1 MPEFVPRNLSEQ
13 PQPDGRRPLH
23 VYAARPVQVTTGSG
37 GQPRSG
43 GETLV
48 LGGFRRLSTVGLAT
62 GALLAFSA
70 ATASAAPTPGAYK
83 QNDFGGFRNILPPA
97 QGANA
102 NSNQIAAFEANG
114 NYPPHTSDQQLSM
127 YSNLLYA
134 TPGLQASQIP
144 NFYKDASF
152 GVMPAHVARTY
163 SPRSDVTIERDQFGV
178 PHIYGATRE
187 GTMFGAG
194 YAVAE
199 DRLFMIDALRHAARA
214 QLSSFAGGAN
224 AAMDESIWA
233 DTPYNE
239 SELQRQY
246 DRADE
251 LYGQDGVQIQ
261 TDVNNYVAG
270 VNKFISEACT
280 DPLKLPGEYNLIDP
294 SQSICLPGHQW
305 KVTDVIAIASLVAGI
320 FGKGGGGELGAA
332 QALVAAQQRFGAST
346 GRKVWADFQSFNDP
360 EAPTTVQGKSFP
372 YGQPP
377 AQAAGVAL
385 PDPGTVQPANVVQ
398 SASASAKA
406 SAAPPPGGKHPAGI
420 LKPFQQRHDASNAL
434 LVSARKS
441 ASGHPVAVM
450 GPQVGYWSPEILME
464 EDIHAPATA
473 QGPPIDARGAAF
485 PGTNLYVQ
493 LGRGRDYSW
502 SATSAGQD
510 ITDTYA
516 VKLCEPS
523 GGQAT
528 IASDHYLFKGQCLP
542 FDVLTRTNSWS
553 PTPADQTPAGS
564 ETLTTLRTKL
574 GIVIARAKI
583 QGQPYAYTKLRDTY
597 FHEVDP
603 SALGFADFNNPNK
616 MRTPQ
621 DFMQAANHISYTFN
635 WFYADNKHIAYFNS
649 GANPVRPSNVD
660 PNLPTFGRDPFLW
673 QGYNPNTATEDLEPL
688 AAHPHVVDQTFL
700 TSWNNRQA
708 PDYNTGYSPL
718 FRSQLLDERIKPDIA
733 GSKKVNLQ
741 QLISDMED
749 AGTVDLR
756 GDLVLPW
763 ILKVIHTQP
772 VTNPARRAAVQQLAA
787 WVAAGAHRID
797 RNKDGVYEQT
807 QAIRIMDA
815 WWPRLVEAEFK
826 PTLGQ
831 ALFDRT
837 SFGHDA
843 PGRIGSAFDTNSYG
857 YVQKDLR
864 DLLGASVQGHYSRV
878 YCGQGQVGA
887 CRTALLNSLSD
898 ALQHDSNAAIYGGQT
913 QAAHDKIG
921 FSAVG
926 AITQPLIPWVNRP
939 TFQQAVEVQ
948 GHR

>member
-1 MPEFVPRNLSEQ
+1 VVVG
-13 PQPDGRRPLH
+13 GRRRFSI
-23 VYAARPVQVTTGSG
+23 VAV
-37 GQPRSG
+37 
-43 GETLV
+43 
-48 LGGFRRLSTVGLAT
+48 AT
-62 GALLAFSA
+62 GALLALSA
-70 ATASAAPTPGAYK
+70 ATASAAPPIPGAYK

-102 NSNQIAAFEANG
+102 NSNQIAAFEAHG
-114 NYPPHTSDQQLSM
+114 TYPPHTSDQQLSM

-134 TPGLQASQIP
+134 TPGLQAAQISDY
-144 NFYKDASF
+144 YKDASF
-152 GVMPAHVARTY
+152 GVMPANVTRTY
-163 SPRSDVTIERDQFGV
+163 SPRGDVTIERDKLGV
-178 PHIYGATRE
+178 PHIYGATRK
-187 GTMFGAG
+187 GTMFGTG
-194 YAVAE
+194 YATAE

-224 AAMDESIWA
+224 AAMDESVWA

-239 SELQRQY
+239 SELQQQY
-246 DRADE
+246 DRAPA
-251 LYGQDGVQIQ
+251 LYGQPGVQIQ

-270 VNKFISEACT
+270 INKFIDEACT
-280 DPLKLPGEYNLIDP
+280 NPIKLPGEYNLIDP

-320 FGKGGGGELGAA
+320 FGKGGGGQLGAA
-332 QALVAAQQRFGAST
+332 QSLETAQQRFGAST

-360 EAPTTVQGKSFP
+360 EAPTTVQGTSFP

-377 AQAAGVAL
+377 AQANGVAM
-385 PDPGTVQPANVVQ
+385 PDPGTVQPAHVVQ
-398 SASASAKA
+398 SASGASGASARSA
-406 SAAPPPGGKHPAGI
+406 SSGGPAGGI
-420 LKPFQQRHDASNAL
+420 LKPFEQRHAASNAL

-441 ASGHPVAVM
+441 ASGRPVAVM

-464 EDIHAPATA
+464 EDIHAPATR

-502 SATSAGQD
+502 SATSAGQN
-510 ITDTYA
+510 IIDTYA
-516 VKLCEPS
+516 VKLCDPN

-528 IASDHYLFKGQCLP
+528 IGSDHYLFRGQCLP
-542 FDVLTRTNSWS
+542 FDVLTRTNSWV

-564 ETLTTLRTKL
+564 ETLTTLRSKL
-574 GIVIARAKI
+574 GIVVARAKI
-583 QGQPYAYTKLRDTY
+583 QGQPYAYTKLRATY

-616 MRTPQ
+616 MRSPQ
-621 DFMQAANHISYTFN
+621 DFMQAANKITYTFN

-673 QGYNPNTATEDLEPL
+673 KNYNATAATEDHAPL
-688 AAHPHVVDQTFL
+688 AAHPHVADQAFL

-708 PDYNTGYSPL
+708 PNYNTGYSPL

-733 GSKKVNLQ
+733 GSKKMNLQ
-741 QLISDMED
+741 RLISDMED

-763 ILKVIHTQP
+763 ILKVIGTQP
-772 VTNPARRAAVQQLAA
+772 VTNPARKAAIQQLTA
-787 WVAAGAHRID
+787 WQAAGAHRID
-797 RNKDGVYEQT
+797 RNKDGTYEHP

-815 WWPRLVEAEFK
+815 WWPRLVAAEFK

-831 ALFDRT
+831 ALFDQT

-843 PGRIGSAFDTNSYG
+843 PGRIGSAFDTSSYG

-864 DLLGASVQGHYSRV
+864 DLLGASVQGPYSRV

-887 CRTALLNSLSD
+887 CRTALLNSLTG
-898 ALQHDSNAAIYGGQT
+898 ALQHDSNHEIYGDQT
-913 QAAHDKIG
+913 QSVHDEIG

-939 TFQQAVEVQ
+939 TFQQAVEIQ

>member
-1 MPEFVPRNLSEQ
+1 
-13 PQPDGRRPLH
+13 
-23 VYAARPVQVTTGSG
+23 
-37 GQPRSG
+37 
-43 GETLV
+43 
-48 LGGFRRLSTVGLAT
+48 
-62 GALLAFSA
+62 LLACSA
-70 ATASAAPTPGAYK
+70 ATASAAPPTPGAYK

-114 NYPPHTSDQQLSM
+114 TYPPHTSDQQLSM

-134 TPGLQASQIP
+134 TPGLQASQIQ

-152 GVMPAHVARTY
+152 GVMPAHVTRTY
-163 SPRSDVTIERDQFGV
+163 SPRSDVTIQRDQFGV
-178 PHIYGATRE
+178 PHIYGATRK

-194 YAVAE
+194 YAAAE
-199 DRLFMIDALRHAARA
+199 DRLFMIDVLRHAARA
-214 QLSSFAGGAN
+214 QLTSFAGGSN
-224 AAMDESIWA
+224 RAMDQSIWA

-239 SELQRQY
+239 SELQQQY

-251 LYGQDGVQIQ
+251 LYGQPGIQIQ

-270 VNKFISEACT
+270 VNKFISEACA
-280 DPLKLPGEYNLIDP
+280 DPMKLPGEYNLIDS
-294 SQSICLPGHQW
+294 SQSICLPGHNW
-305 KVTDVIAIASLVAGI
+305 KVADVIAIASLVAGI

-332 QALVAAQQRFGAST
+332 QSLVAAQQRFGAST
-346 GRKVWADFQSFNDP
+346 GKKVWADFQSFNDP
-360 EAPTTVQGKSFP
+360 EAPTTVQGTSFP

-377 AQAAGVAL
+377 AQASGVAL

-398 SASASAKA
+398 SASASANAPA
-406 SAAPPPGGKHPAGI
+406 SGGGI

-441 ASGHPVAVM
+441 TSGRPVAVM

-464 EDIHAPATA
+464 EDIHAPATS

-516 VKLCEPS
+516 VKLCDPN
-523 GGQAT
+523 GPAT
-528 IASDHYLFKGQCLP
+528 INSDHYLFRGQCLP
-542 FDVLTRTNSWS
+542 FDVLTRTNTWS
-553 PTPADQTPAGS
+553 PTPADQTSCPNPPCS

-574 GIVIARAKI
+574 GVVIARAKI
-583 QGQPYAYTKLRDTY
+583 QGQPYAYTKLRATY

-603 SALGFADFNNPNK
+603 SALGFADFNDPSK

-621 DFMQAANHISYTFN
+621 DFMQAANHITYTFN
-635 WFYADNKHIAYFNS
+635 WFYADNKHVAYFNS

-673 QGYNPNTATEDLEPL
+673 QGYNATTATQDQAPL
-688 AAHPHVVDQTFL
+688 AAHPHVVDQAFL

-718 FRSQLLDERIKPDIA
+718 FRSQMLDERIMPDIA
-733 GSKKVNLQ
+733 GSKKINLQ
-741 QLISDMED
+741 RLISDMED

-756 GDLVLPW
+756 GDRVLPW

-772 VTNPARRAAVQQLAA
+772 VTSPTRRAAVQQLTA
-787 WVAAGAHRID
+787 WGAAGAHRID
-797 RNKDGVYEQT
+797 RNKDGTYEYS

-815 WWPRLVEAEFK
+815 WWPRLVAAEFK

-831 ALFDRT
+831 ALFDQT

-843 PGRIGSAFDTNSYG
+843 PGRLGSAFDVNSYG

-864 DLLGASVQGHYSRV
+864 DLLGASVQGGYSRV
-878 YCGQGQVGA
+878 YCGQGMVGK

-898 ALQHDSNAAIYGGQT
+898 ALQHDSNHEIYGDQT
-913 QAAHDKIG
+913 QAAHDEIG
-921 FSAVG
+921 FRAIG
-926 AITQPLIPWVNRP
+926 AITQPNIPWVNRP
-939 TFQQAVEVQ
+939 TFQQAVEIQ